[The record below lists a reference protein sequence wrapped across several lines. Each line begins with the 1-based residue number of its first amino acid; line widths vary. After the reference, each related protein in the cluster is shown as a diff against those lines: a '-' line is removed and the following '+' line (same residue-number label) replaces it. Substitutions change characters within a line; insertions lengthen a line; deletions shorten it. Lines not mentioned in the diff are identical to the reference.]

1 MAEAWKTT
9 TLSPARMRRPASSV
23 SRAAVRRKV
32 RTKVVLDLPVELPGT
47 RVRITTRGLAE
58 FVALRSEVGRAVRRR

>member
-1 MAEAWKTT
+1 M
-9 TLSPARMRRPASSV
+9 
-23 SRAAVRRKV
+23 